1 MKYQCQKMEVFMKRG
16 LFFLVILTL
25 IAGTAW
31 GKNYEV
37 TKKVDDLTVTVNI
50 DKNPPI
56 VGDNNLSI
64 FIKDTSGKKVTDAKV
79 KVDYGMPAMPGMPA
93 MNYKADA
100 TLKGSDYQ
108 AKLNFSM
115 AGSWNLTVQI
125 SQAEKVRRVKL
136 NVDVK

>member
-1 MKYQCQKMEVFMKRG
+1 MKRG
-16 LFFLVILTL
+16 LFFLMILTL

-37 TKKVDDLTVTVNI
+37 TKKVDDLTVRVDI

-64 FIKDTSGKKVTDAKV
+64 AIKDASGKNVTDAKV

-93 MNYKADA
+93 MNYKTDM
-100 TLKGSDYQ
+100 TLKGNEFK
-108 AKLNFSM
+108 AKVNFSM
-115 AGSWNLTVQI
+115 SGSWNMTVQI